1 LTVLFHLLTAFL
13 VFLKVIFSSLACL
26 GRQSVCMHLTAV
38 FFYCRC
44 KQSVS
49 AVYLHGLLHSF
60 KRFNCSFHRVDKQ
73 VVRSSFNMGRVKF
86 LSLGYVYSDIC
97 RLVLLSQKGFGLCA
111 SPHTMVDG
119 YELQLEWERHRLL
132 DLEVGFT

>member
-1 LTVLFHLLTAFL
+1 MQAT
-13 VFLKVIFSSLACL
+13 S
-26 GRQSVCMHLTAV
+26 
-38 FFYCRC
+38 
-44 KQSVS
+44 S

-97 RLVLLSQKGFGLCA
+97 RLLLLSQKGFGLCA

-132 DLEVGFT
+132 DLERVWYCGCYCGCSFKKVVL

>member
-1 LTVLFHLLTAFL
+1 MQAT
-13 VFLKVIFSSLACL
+13 S
-26 GRQSVCMHLTAV
+26 
-38 FFYCRC
+38 
-44 KQSVS
+44 S

-60 KRFNCSFHRVDKQ
+60 KRFNCSFRRVDEQ

-97 RLVLLSQKGFGLCA
+97 RLVLLSQKSFGLCA

-132 DLEVGFT
+132 DFKKWASPRFSQSQLLSRKKSLFHISRLL